1 MDKNNNPRTARDAL
15 ILEAIGDIGKLMENV
30 ERLGSLMGELPEK
43 YRKATDDIIIPALN
57 ALTSTR
63 QEVISDIRQYTEA
76 EKNDIRKVA
85 QDEQDKLFQ
94 KCSKIVSE
102 LVWRVEKLVERY
114 PQAARPPLDLLRK
127 LAVVTVISG
136 LLASVLTTV
145 VSYHVFGRELGA
157 QAAAGRAVISVWDEL
172 DDKARDQIEQAY

>member
-1 MDKNNNPRTARDAL
+1 MKNRTVSDELITETLDEVMAMQRTMEQMHEKIKIVIDDAL
-15 ILEAIGDIGKLMENV
+15 V
-30 ERLGSLMGELPEK
+30 P
-43 YRKATDDIIIPALN
+43 TLN
-57 ALTSTR
+57 AIASTR
-63 QEVISDIRQYTEA
+63 QEVISDIRQYTDA

-114 PQAARPPLDLLRK
+114 PQAARPPLDSLRK
-127 LAVVTVISG
+127 LAVTAVISG

-145 VSYHVFGRELGA
+145 VTYQVFGREQGA